1 MALSNPSSVGKRIT
15 LVDFPSMDL
24 PNAKRRQIGL
34 NSKLYSISP
43 PNNPPVR
50 ICAGAVGTSVVLR

>member
-1 MALSNPSSVGKRIT
+1 MSYHSFVGKKINSGGY
-15 LVDFPSMDL
+15 FPSMDL
-24 PNAKRRQIGL
+24 HNAKRRQIGL

-43 PNNPPVR
+43 PNNPPLR